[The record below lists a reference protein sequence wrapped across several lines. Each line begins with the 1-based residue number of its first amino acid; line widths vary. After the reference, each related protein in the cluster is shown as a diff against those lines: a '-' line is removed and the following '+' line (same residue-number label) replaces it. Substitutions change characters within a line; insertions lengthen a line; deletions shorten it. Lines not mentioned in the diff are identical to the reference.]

1 MEGFPSRLFQRARR
15 MRARA
20 VQAALAASFLT
31 GEQDGIRV
39 KRQAAM
45 RKTPPFDADR
55 SGPPSEPASEPT
67 PPAKAAPLGSDEPE
81 SSDADGGT
89 APALVWPPAEDEMS
103 EWEVLQLH
111 SSGSTIIE
119 PLKYT
124 PPSPA
129 SGAARTAERPAPVP
143 SAPSAYVPPSPIDDP
158 VGEASLLGPPTGD
171 FDLPET
177 ELIEPLHAPTLAT
190 MPMPKPP
197 VSGVRPAAIAKAPTA
212 PAPVSGDDR
221 TVMIPRPATLT
232 PPAPKAPE
240 PVDDNQATRI
250 LVAPNFAASLGHA
263 PTVPVSALHRA
274 AVPPRPEPVR
284 SEPSS
289 TGERIRPMED
299 TLPAGMTR
307 ELLARTLEGE
317 AATYIQPTPNAD
329 THPMSAI
336 PAARTPGAPVP
347 LGPVPVPG
355 PFSRVP
361 SRAQPPLGSSPSG
374 STPVAAPDVPPRA
387 DQTQTPTTPRLTPPA
402 AAGPA
407 FGPPY
412 APPSGQSVGAPVPQ
426 RVAAPSTRTQ
436 LTWLG
441 IAVAALLAIGVGLY
455 QYLSMRDTAA
465 AAPAPATLS
474 VDSAPAGATVTVD
487 GTARGKTPMR
497 LELTEGAHTLEVAA
511 GGTTKKIPLSLVA
524 GTVTA
529 HTIEFAAAP
538 ASAATADSAIEIRSE
553 PQGGRVLVDGVARG
567 ATPIVVTGL
576 TAGRH
581 EVQVSGPFR
590 TQTRTVTLSPKQQYR
605 LVVAPAR
612 TDGSGTTGTPETAR
626 TSRASADTGFISI
639 QSPIVL
645 RIVKNGDFIGTSE
658 DGKLSLPAGP
668 QIIGLENES
677 VGFRDVRT
685 VEVVGGKV
693 TPVAV
698 TLPNGSISINARP
711 WAEVFVDGQRLGET
725 PVSQFSLPVGIHE
738 ITFRHPDHD
747 ERKVSV
753 MVKIGATGRAFTDF
767 TK

>member
-67 PPAKAAPLGSDEPE
+67 PPAKAAPLGSDESE

-89 APALVWPPAEDEMS
+89 APALVWPPADDEMS

-317 AATYIQPTPNAD
+317 AATSIQPTPNAD

-361 SRAQPPLGSSPSG
+361 SRAQPPLATSPSG

-436 LTWLG
+436 RTWLG
-441 IAVAALLAIGVGLY
+441 NALAAVLAICVGVY
-455 QYLSMRDTAA
+455 QYL
-465 AAPAPATLS
+465 
-474 VDSAPAGATVTVD
+474 
-487 GTARGKTPMR
+487 
-497 LELTEGAHTLEVAA
+497 
-511 GGTTKKIPLSLVA
+511 
-524 GTVTA
+524 
-529 HTIEFAAAP
+529 
-538 ASAATADSAIEIRSE
+538 
-553 PQGGRVLVDGVARG
+553 
-567 ATPIVVTGL
+567 
-576 TAGRH
+576 
-581 EVQVSGPFR
+581 
-590 TQTRTVTLSPKQQYR
+590 
-605 LVVAPAR
+605 
-612 TDGSGTTGTPETAR
+612 
-626 TSRASADTGFISI
+626 
-639 QSPIVL
+639 
-645 RIVKNGDFIGTSE
+645 
-658 DGKLSLPAGP
+658 
-668 QIIGLENES
+668 
-677 VGFRDVRT
+677 
-685 VEVVGGKV
+685 
-693 TPVAV
+693 
-698 TLPNGSISINARP
+698 
-711 WAEVFVDGQRLGET
+711 
-725 PVSQFSLPVGIHE
+725 
-738 ITFRHPDHD
+738 
-747 ERKVSV
+747 
-753 MVKIGATGRAFTDF
+753 
-767 TK
+767 